1 MKSGFANDED
11 RKAITRQ
18 IRDRVIQV
26 KRDRDKKQTTTQPST
41 STTQTVPTT
50 AQSKDQTGPNA
61 IQSMGMGIVTGATA
75 LNTQVSNQPES
86 GNSSE
91 D

>member
-26 KRDRDKKQTTTQPST
+26 KRDREKKQTTQSQT
-41 STTQTVPTT
+41 STTQSVSTT
-50 AQSKDQTGPNA
+50 NGTTTPQSKESSITG
-61 IQSMGMGIVTGATA
+61 
-75 LNTQVSNQPES
+75 EY
-86 GNSSE
+86 
-91 D
+91 